1 MTTLSTKQAA
11 DYLGVSPRTLEMWR
25 HRGTGPAYFKVGRFR
40 VVYSREEL
48 DAFLRAGRR
57 TSTSDVPAATG
68 VPS

>member
-1 MTTLSTKQAA
+1 MTHLTTKQAA

-25 HRGTGPAYFKVGRFR
+25 HRGTGPAYYKVGRSR

-57 TSTSDVPAATG
+57 TSTSDVPTTTK
-68 VPS
+68 VPL